1 MKYLDMKL
9 SKASVWRIMVDH
21 GFNPDSEVRNSG
33 DWEKFIK
40 SHFGVLAATDFF
52 TIELLTCKGLVRCM
66 VLFVIDIA
74 TRRVHIA
81 GIRINP
87 DGQWTEQIARNLTDY
102 ENGFLNGK
110 KYLIHDRDLLF
121 TKKFDDILGAVG
133 VTSVK
138 TVKRSPNLNA
148 YAERFVQTIKK
159 ECLNHLILTNEE
171 QLKYAVDQFI
181 EHYNHERPHE
191 NLDGKMIDPLPQ
203 DDDGEIIRFERL
215 GGLLKSYRRIKQAA

>member
-40 SHFGVLAATDFF
+40 SHLVVLAATDFF

-74 TRRVHIA
+74 TCRVHIA

-87 DGQWTEQIARNLTDY
+87 DGQWTEQIARNFTDY
-102 ENGFLNGK
+102 EDGFLN
-110 KYLIHDRDLLF
+110 
-121 TKKFDDILGAVG
+121 TKKFDDILGFVG

-138 TVKRSPNLNA
+138 TVKRSPNLNT
-148 YAERFVQTIKK
+148 YAERFVQIIKK
-159 ECLNHLILTNEE
+159 KCLDHLILTNEE
-171 QLKYAVDQFI
+171 QLKYAIDQFI
-181 EHYNHERPHE
+181 EHYNHERPNE
-191 NLDGKMIDPLPQ
+191 NLDGKIIDPWPQ
-203 DDDGEIIRFERL
+203 DSDAEIIKFERL
-215 GGLLKSYRRIKQAA
+215 GGLLKSYRRIRQAA